1 MRKPSWIIGAG
12 GALTCLLATTALQ
25 AASPAKLRLPPPSA
39 PKNQIYSPAAI
50 AKDLEKRG
58 YRIDSMKRKGT
69 TYSIK
74 ATGPHRNKV
83 QMTVDGRNGDIVGL
97 AVLEAAAG
105 LAAAIAAIVKSGKG
119 SRYIDDSHPFGIIIP
134 DTYQSRWTTITNNVW
149 TTYTTNYVTE
159 TWSGAGYR
167 FAVPYDTVRP
177 GHNGISVTTFE
188 AAELREPLYD
198 VYDYDGVEISTE
210 YSEENWEIEA
220 TESIEDTWGTLNDGY
235 EESYLDGSID
245 EEGEIDV
252 ADVEDYDSEDGDFTM
267 SDDAGD
273 DYDAGMDDEDNV
285 DDAGDDAD
293 DEGGDADGYEDE
305 GDEEDAS
312 ADDDGSEDD
321 GGGYED
327 DGADEGEDGDDG
339 GYEDDGGEEPEDSMA
354 AF

>member
-1 MRKPSWIIGAG
+1 MRKASWMIGAG
-12 GALTCLLATTALQ
+12 GALACLLATTPLQ
-25 AASPAKLRLPPPSA
+25 AASPARLRLPPPSA
-39 PKNQIYSPAAI
+39 PKDQIYSPAAI

-83 QMTVDGRNGDIVGL
+83 QMTVDGRSGDVVGL

-134 DTYQSRWTTITNNVW
+134 DTYQSRWTPITTNAWNSYT
-149 TTYTTNYVTE
+149 TTYITE
-159 TWSGAGYR
+159 PWSGAGYR

-177 GHNGISVTTFE
+177 GHNGISVSTFE
-188 AAELREPLYD
+188 AAELGEPLYG
-198 VYDYDGVEISTE
+198 VYDYDGAGISTE
-210 YSEENWEIEA
+210 YSEESWEIEA

-245 EEGEIDV
+245 EMAEIDV

-273 DYDAGMDDEDNV
+273 EYDADV
-285 DDAGDDAD
+285 I
-293 DEGGDADGYEDE
+293 
-305 GDEEDAS
+305 DEEDAS
-312 ADDDGSEDD
+312 SGDDETDDDEVIADDEGNEDDGGYEDDGSEDD
-321 GGGYED
+321 GSED
-327 DGADEGEDGDDG
+327 DAGDDG
-339 GYEDDGGEEPEDSMA
+339 GYEDDGGEEPEAVRSA
-354 AF
+354 L

>member
-1 MRKPSWIIGAG
+1 MPKRSWMIGAG
-12 GALTCLLATTALQ
+12 SALACLLATTALQ

-39 PKNQIYSPAAI
+39 PKDQIYSPAAI

-83 QMTVDGRNGDIVGL
+83 QMTVDGRSGDIVGL

-159 TWSGAGYR
+159 VWNGAGYR
-167 FAVPYDTVRP
+167 FAVPYYTVRP

-188 AAELREPLYD
+188 AAALREPVYD
-198 VYDYDGVEISTE
+198 VYDYDGVEIGTE

-220 TESIEDTWGTLNDGY
+220 TESIEQTWGTLNEGY
-235 EESYLDGSID
+235 EESYLDGSLD
-245 EEGEIDV
+245 EAGELELSEVD
-252 ADVEDYDSEDGDFTM
+252 DFDSEDGDFSS

-273 DYDAGMDDEDNV
+273 DYAADVVDDDDDDGDESYEGEDDEDEGEGE
-285 DDAGDDAD
+285 DEGGEEE
-293 DEGGDADGYEDE
+293 DEGGD
-305 GDEEDAS
+305 
-312 ADDDGSEDD
+312 
-321 GGGYED
+321 
-327 DGADEGEDGDDG
+327 DDG
-339 GYEDDGGEEPEDSMA
+339 GYEDDGGDDGGDEDSGGDEPEYLRADR
-354 AF
+354 